1 MALRVCV
8 VCLGNIC
15 RSPLGEAAL
24 RAEAEAAGFQLE
36 VDSAGTGGWHIGAPP
51 DARSI
56 RAGAR
61 AGWDLRNQRAR
72 QLHPSDLEAFD
83 WILAMDGSNL
93 TGIAALGQGRAQ
105 CALFLPA
112 GWDVPDPYYEYDA
125 AFDRV
130 VELVRPAAAVWIAR
144 WKAAQ

>member
-24 RAEAEAAGFQLE
+24 RAAAEAEGFPLE
-36 VDSAGTGGWHIGAPP
+36 VDSAGTGGWHAGSPP

-61 AGWDLRNQRAR
+61 AGWDLREQRAR
-72 QLHPSDLEAFD
+72 QLQPSDLDNFD
-83 WILAMDGSNL
+83 WILAMDSANL
-93 TGIAALGQGRAQ
+93 ADLKALGQGRAQ
-105 CALFLPA
+105 CALFLPE
-112 GWDVPDPYYEYDA
+112 GGDVPDPYYAEDD
-125 AFDRV
+125 AFDAV
-130 VELVRPAAAVWIAR
+130 VERVRPAAASWIAR
-144 WKAAQ
+144 WKQAS